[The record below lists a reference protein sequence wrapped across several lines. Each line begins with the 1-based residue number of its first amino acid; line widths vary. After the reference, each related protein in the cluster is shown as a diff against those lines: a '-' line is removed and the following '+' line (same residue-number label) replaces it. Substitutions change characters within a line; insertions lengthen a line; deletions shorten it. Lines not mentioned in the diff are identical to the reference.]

1 MVIRL
6 QRHPLAEDPPSHKKA
21 SKVTAR
27 VKGFT
32 KQLATF
38 VALR

>member
-21 SKVTAR
+21 SKSYSGD
-27 VKGFT
+27 K
-32 KQLATF
+32 KI
-38 VALR
+38 

>member
-21 SKVTAR
+21 SKMTPR
-27 VKGFT
+27 FRK
-32 KQLATF
+32 LS
-38 VALR
+38 